1 MAVEMELARIL
12 IRETDDPQVLELREK
27 DGERLFPIVIGIVE
41 AAAIER
47 RLMGDVPPRPQTHEL
62 LADVIEKL
70 EARLEKVM
78 ISDLQH
84 DQFGNGTFFAQLH
97 LRKNDGA
104 IVEIDSRPSD
114 AIAISVGEDAPIFVE
129 EHVLDEVCRPD

>member
-1 MAVEMELARIL
+1 MPVEMELARIL

-27 DGERLFPIVIGIVE
+27 GGERLFPIVIGIVE

-70 EARLEKVM
+70 ETRLEKVM
-78 ISDLQH
+78 ISDLRH
-84 DQFGNGTFFAQLH
+84 DEYGNGTFFAQLH
-97 LRKNDGA
+97 LRKTDGS
-104 IVEIDSRPSD
+104 IIEIDARPSD
-114 AIAISVGEDAPIFVE
+114 AIAIGIGEQAPIFVE
-129 EHVLDEVCRPD
+129 EDVLNEVCRPD